1 MRSAPLLALAA
12 LAAPLSQAA
21 SVGQPARN
29 VARHNGRQ
37 KGATLPA
44 DTFNKGSTLTG
55 LEPESKPGDGQTPST
70 T

>member
-12 LAAPLSQAA
+12 LAAPLVQAA
-21 SVGQPARN
+21 SVGQSHH
-29 VARHNGRQ
+29 VARRGSPK
-37 KGATLPA
+37 KGITLPA

-55 LEPESKPGDGQTPST
+55 LEPENKPEEGQTPST